1 MIRVSKSERTRNALR
16 EVALRHFVADGFQA
30 ASVPAIAAEVGVTER
45 TFYRHFAAKDE
56 VLFGDVVD
64 RLAWFA
70 TALRERPA
78 DEDLVR
84 SVLAALGSA
93 PTDPRL
99 MLEIARLRT
108 ELLSAERIERT
119 FRNRQGAM
127 ATELRTILV
136 ERGESRLD
144 AAVRAEVVA
153 GAVFAALAVWTE
165 GPEPRDLGGLGE
177 VTQQALERVRPA
189 L

>member
-1 MIRVSKSERTRNALR
+1 MR
-16 EVALRHFVADGFQA
+16 D
-30 ASVPAIAAEVGVTER
+30 
-45 TFYRHFAAKDE
+45 
-56 VLFGDVVD
+56 
-64 RLAWFA
+64 
-70 TALRERPA
+70 RPA
-78 DEDLVR
+78 DEDLIR

-119 FRNRQGAM
+119 FRDRQGAM
-127 ATELRTILV
+127 ATELRTILT
-136 ERGESRLD
+136 ERGESPLD
-144 AAVRAEVVA
+144 AAVHAEVVA

-165 GPEPRDLGGLGE
+165 GPESRDLTGLGDL
-177 VTQQALERVRPA
+177 TQQALERVRPA